1 MGLGLVQNNNK
12 ALNKIFE
19 AFTKV
24 KVLIVGDVMIDR
36 YLVGEVGRISP
47 EAPVPVV
54 DLKRTDNRL
63 GGAANVAL
71 NIKALGAIP
80 FLCSVIGNDDSA
92 TVFRN
97 LLKTENLSDEGILSD
112 STRMTTVKTRVLAK
126 NQQLLRFD
134 EEMTTDINQKTV
146 AIFIKKII
154 EIIENQKIDVVLFQD
169 YNKGVLSESLIS
181 TLIAYCNQNDIP
193 TTVDPKKKNFFS
205 YKNITLFKPNL
216 KEVSEALDYYPNP
229 DKTETL
235 QKAAKM
241 LNQRLNNRFTLITL
255 SEKGMY
261 LDNHSQS
268 VLIPTQPRNIA
279 DVCGAGDTVISVA
292 ALGLALGLDMK
303 ETVILAN
310 LAGGIVCE
318 SVGVV
323 PVDKEKLMLE
333 YQKSTIN
340 LQIGD

>member
-1 MGLGLVQNNNK
+1 M
-12 ALNKIFE
+12 NKIFE
-19 AFTKV
+19 QFTKV

-47 EAPVPVV
+47 EAPVPIV
-54 DLKRTDNRL
+54 DLKRIDNRL
-63 GGAANVAL
+63 GGAGNVAL
-71 NIKALGAIP
+71 NIKALGATP
-80 FLCSVIGNDDSA
+80 FLCSVIGDDESA

-97 LLKTENLSDEGILSD
+97 LLKMENLSDEGILSD
-112 STRMTTVKTRVLAK
+112 STRITTVKTRVLAK

-134 EEMTTDINQKTV
+134 EEITTEINEPMIDI
-146 AIFIKKII
+146 FLRKII
-154 EIIENQKIDVVLFQD
+154 QIIEKQQINVVLFQD
-169 YNKGVLSESLIS
+169 YNKGILSENLIS
-181 TLIAYCNQNDIP
+181 DLIAYCNQNNIP

-235 QKAAKM
+235 EKAAKM
-241 LNQRLNNRFTLITL
+241 LNQRLNNKFTLITL

-292 ALGLALGLDMK
+292 ALGLALGLDIK

-323 PVDKEKLMLE
+323 PVDKEKLMFE
-333 YQKSTIN
+333 YQKSRDN
-340 LQIGD
+340 N

>member
-1 MGLGLVQNNNK
+1 MKQ
-12 ALNKIFE
+12 IFE
-19 AFTKV
+19 QFTKV

-36 YLVGEVGRISP
+36 YLIGDVKRISP

-54 DLKRTDNRL
+54 NLNRTDNRL

-71 NIKALGAIP
+71 NIKALGATP
-80 FLCSVIGNDDSA
+80 FLCSVIGDDESA
-92 TVFRN
+92 MVFRN
-97 LLKTENLSDEGILSD
+97 LLKSENLSDEGILSD
-112 STRMTTVKTRVLAK
+112 TERITTVKTRVLAK

-134 EEMTTDINQKTV
+134 EEITNDISV
-146 AIFIKKII
+146 EISAIFLKKII
-154 EIIENQKIDVVLFQD
+154 EIIEIQGINVILFQD

-181 TLIAYCNQNDIP
+181 ALIAYCNQNNIP

-235 QKAAKM
+235 EKAAKM
-241 LNQRLNNRFTLITL
+241 LNQRLNNTFTLITL

-261 LDNHSQS
+261 LDNHRQS

-323 PVDKEKLMLE
+323 PVNKEKLMFE
-333 YQKSTIN
+333 YQKSSTA
-340 LQIGD
+340 LQSGDKK